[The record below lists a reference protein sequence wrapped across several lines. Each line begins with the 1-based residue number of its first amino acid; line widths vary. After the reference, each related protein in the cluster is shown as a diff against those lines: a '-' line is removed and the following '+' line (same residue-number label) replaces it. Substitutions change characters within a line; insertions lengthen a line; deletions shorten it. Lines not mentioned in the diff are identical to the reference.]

1 MKKYNKVFLPV
12 TVIFLLLL
20 FVSSAFAA
28 DEKVTLKAVN
38 TAQGIHLE
46 WSEAEGAYYY
56 EVYRKQGEK
65 GKKQLLSKVQTA
77 SFEDS
82 EAKEGV
88 AYSYSVIPAFSDH
101 SVGKESNTVTAYR
114 LSAVYISGAG
124 SRKNG
129 LYVKWKTVKGAK
141 GYRIYRK
148 TAEDTEW
155 SSVAKV
161 KADKKAFLDENIS
174 PGQTYIYCVKAFV
187 GEYESGSGNERELK
201 YMTYP
206 SVRGVKLTDNGVL
219 IGWENTSEAAYY
231 VVFRKAEGETSYMPC
246 ALLDADYTEYE
257 DKSVKAGQLYSY
269 YICGADEKGN
279 LGSVDKDI
287 SVRYIKKSQI
297 TAAVNTV
304 KGIKLYW
311 SRSEGC
317 QGYGIFRKSSTE
329 KEWKLRGIIYGE
341 NKLTAVDSKVNDKQV
356 YTYTVRA
363 FKDKTLAAYDNEG
376 ESIRFYSAHEKLSGK
391 GTAKDGVVLKWSKV
405 KEDANYAV
413 YRKQGEGEW
422 QFMGFT
428 NENSFTDKAVK
439 AKTKYT
445 YAVEVY
451 NGSVLKSGAAE
462 VGVQVK

>member
-1 MKKYNKVFLPV
+1 MKKFFKILFPV
-12 TVIFLLLL
+12 TVIFLLVL

-28 DEKVTLKAVN
+28 DEKVTLNAVN
-38 TAQGIHLE
+38 TAEGIRLE
-46 WSEAEGAYYY
+46 WSEVEGAYYY
-56 EVYRKQGEK
+56 EVYRQEGKK
-65 GKKQLLSKVQTA
+65 GKKQLLSKAQTS
-77 SFEDS
+77 SFDDN

-88 AYSYSVIPAFSDH
+88 AYSYTVIPAFSDY
-101 SVGKESNTVTAYR
+101 SVGKESDSVTAYR
-114 LSAVYISGAG
+114 LSAVYISSAG

-129 LYVKWKTVKGAK
+129 LYVKWKAVKGAK

-148 TAEDTEW
+148 TAEDSEW
-155 SSVAKV
+155 MSVAKV

-174 PGQTYIYCVKAFV
+174 PGQKYTYCVKAFI
-187 GEYESGSGNERELK
+187 GEYESGSGNEKELS

-206 SVRGVKLTDNGVL
+206 SVKGIKITENGVL
-219 IGWENTSEAAYY
+219 IGWEDTSEAAYY
-231 VVFRKAEGETSYMPC
+231 VVFRKTEGETSYKPC

-279 LGSVDKDI
+279 FGSVDKEI
-287 SVRYIKKSQI
+287 SVRYIKKSEI
-297 TAAVNTV
+297 TAAVNMV
-304 KGIKLYW
+304 KGIRLYW

-329 KEWKLRGIIYGE
+329 KEWKLRGVVYGE
-341 NKLTAVDSKVNDKQV
+341 NKLTAVDSKVNDKEV

-363 FKDKTLAAYDNEG
+363 FKDKTLAAYNDEG
-376 ESIRFYSAHEKLSGK
+376 ESIRFYAAPEKLSGK
-391 GTAKDGVVLKWSKV
+391 GSAKDGITLKWNKV
-405 KEDANYAV
+405 NNAVNYAV

-422 QFMGFT
+422 QFMCFIKD
-428 NENSFTDKAVK
+428 NSFTDKSVK

-462 VGVQVK
+462 VSVSVK